1 MNRLNEMMIM
11 DFLILK
17 DPMMILD
24 SMNNLAT
31 SCMVIKMIFDPL
43 EKAKF
48 SRLKLGMNIKD

>member
-43 EKAKF
+43 EKAKILSF
-48 SRLKLGMNIKD
+48 EIRNE